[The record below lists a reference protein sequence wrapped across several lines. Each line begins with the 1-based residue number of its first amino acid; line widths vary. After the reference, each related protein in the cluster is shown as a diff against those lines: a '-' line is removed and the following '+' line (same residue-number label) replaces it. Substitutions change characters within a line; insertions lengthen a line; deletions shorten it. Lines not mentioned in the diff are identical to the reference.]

1 MYMSNK
7 LTAKASIAINAPKDR
22 VWEALTDPDMIRE
35 YLFGTDTITDWQKG
49 SPITYKGV
57 WKGQPYEDKGTIIDI
72 VPEKLLH
79 TTYLS
84 GMSGKEDKEENYAHV
99 IYELSEQ
106 SGKTVL
112 TITQDN
118 NADEKSRQHSEEN
131 WNTVLEG
138 LKHLVEA

>member
-1 MYMSNK
+1 MPNK
-7 LTAKASIAINAPKDR
+7 LTAKASIAINAPKNS

-35 YLFGTDTITDWQKG
+35 YLFGTNTITDWQKG

-57 WKGQPYEDKGTIIDI
+57 WKGREYEDKGTIINI
-72 VPEKLLH
+72 IPGKLLH
-79 TTYLS
+79 TTYFS
-84 GMSGKEDKEENYAHV
+84 SMSGKEDKAENYANV

-106 SGKTVL
+106 NGKTVL

-118 NADEKSRQHSEEN
+118 NADEQSRQHSEEN

-138 LKHLVEA
+138 IKHLVEA